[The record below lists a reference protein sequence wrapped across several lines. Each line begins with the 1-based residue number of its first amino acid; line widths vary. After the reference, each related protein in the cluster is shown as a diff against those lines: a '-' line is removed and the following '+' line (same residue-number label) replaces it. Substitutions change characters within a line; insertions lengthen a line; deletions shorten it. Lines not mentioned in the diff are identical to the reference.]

1 MAGPATIVTSELV
14 PRSRRGGP
22 VGAVVAVLLL
32 ATACASAT
40 PEVPAGPDGEPD
52 PVLVEGRQIYRNRC
66 AGCHGG
72 AGEGGRGPRLGE
84 GAVVEAYPDIA
95 DQVAVVT
102 DGRGGMPAWGGVLD
116 AAEIDAVVRF
126 TREVL

>member
-1 MAGPATIVTSELV
+1 MAGPASIVTHEV
-14 PRSRRGGP
+14 TTRPRRGGR
-22 VGAVVAVLLL
+22 VGTAVAVMLL
-32 ATACASAT
+32 AAACASAT

-72 AGEGGRGPRLGE
+72 AGEGGRGPRLGG

-116 AAEIDAVVRF
+116 EAEIEAVVRF